1 MNGEASTERGAG
13 TGPVSDPASGP
24 ATVPAV
30 TGEGQLWALL
40 QDLVEREGRDA
51 AAVRLGLSE
60 RTIRRTLTD
69 RHLSR
74 RMTEALLKERNQRY
88 REQPAGADEDEQGE
102 RGEQQQQGQPEERVQ
117 AGTGAVEQL
126 AARVGVLE
134 TELKDWS
141 GCLDHDLELLE
152 QQLRSLAGQLG
163 LALTSQMGAKWERRL
178 PPRIHPQL
186 VTVEPAPDDAA
197 NYREALPL
205 VAEWRRTL
213 RDLEEP
219 PHTLAW
225 LRLQERLLVVEIEL
239 LDDHRLTLPPAEL
252 PWDEVRRHD
261 ELRLRRRELADVRRQ
276 RAWTQV
282 LHVLARIAT
291 VGLWGRPPSLER
303 QLRQELRAR
312 QAALVGGPDGV
323 DDETAPV
330 RSGGARE
337 GVRASVRDAG

>member
-13 TGPVSDPASGP
+13 TGPVSGP

-51 AAVRLGLSE
+51 AAERLGLSE

-74 RMTEALLKERNQRY
+74 RMTEALLKERDRRH
-88 REQPAGADEDEQGE
+88 REQPAGADEEEQWQ
-102 RGEQQQQGQPEERVQ
+102 RGEQQQQEEPEERVQ
-117 AGTGAVEQL
+117 ARTGTVEQL

-205 VAEWRRTL
+205 VAEWRRRL

-276 RAWTQV
+276 RAWTQI

-312 QAALVGGPDGV
+312 QAALVGGTDGM
-323 DDETAPV
+323 DDGAAPMQ
-330 RSGGARE
+330 SDGAGEGARP
-337 GVRASVRDAG
+337 VARDAD

>member
-1 MNGEASTERGAG
+1 MKQN
-13 TGPVSDPASGP
+13 V
-24 ATVPAV
+24 
-30 TGEGQLWALL
+30 Q
-40 QDLVEREGRDA
+40 EREGRDA
-51 AAVRLGLSE
+51 AAERLGLSE

-69 RHLSR
+69 RHFSR
-74 RMTEALLKERNQRY
+74 RMNEALLKERNRRRAAQR
-88 REQPAGADEDEQGE
+88 AGSEP
-102 RGEQQQQGQPEERVQ
+102 EQQQQPEERVQ
-117 AGTGAVEQL
+117 AGTGTVEQL

-163 LALTSQMGAKWERRL
+163 LALTSQMGATWERRL

-213 RDLEEP
+213 RDLEDP

-239 LDDHRLTLPPAEL
+239 LDDHLLTLPPAEL

-261 ELRLRRRELADVRRQ
+261 ELRLRRRELADMRRQ

-282 LHVLARIAT
+282 LHMLARIAT
-291 VGLWGRPPSLER
+291 IGLWGRPPSLER

-312 QAALVGGPDGV
+312 QSALVGGADGV
-323 DDETAPV
+323 DDGTTPMQSDGAGE
-330 RSGGARE
+330 GARA
-337 GVRASVRDAG
+337 GARDAG

>member
-74 RMTEALLKERNQRY
+74 RMTEALLRERDRRH
-88 REQPAGADEDEQGE
+88 REQPTGADEEEQGE
-102 RGEQQQQGQPEERVQ
+102 WGEQQQPEERVQ
-117 AGTGAVEQL
+117 AGTGTVEQL

-141 GCLDHDLELLE
+141 GCLDEAVDLVE

-163 LALTSQMGAKWERRL
+163 LALTSQVGAKWERRI

-186 VTVEPAPDDAA
+186 VTVEPAPDDPV
-197 NYREALPL
+197 NYGEALPL

-225 LRLQERLLVVEIEL
+225 LRLQERLLVVELEL

-252 PWDEVRRHD
+252 PWDEVRRHN

-282 LHVLARIAT
+282 LHMLARIAT
-291 VGLWGRPPSLER
+291 IGLWGRAPSLER

-312 QAALVGGPDGV
+312 QAALVGGPDDG
-323 DDETAPV
+323 
-330 RSGGARE
+330 E
-337 GVRASVRDAG
+337 GTRAVARDAG

>member
-1 MNGEASTERGAG
+1 MNGDGSTERGAG
-13 TGPVSDPASGP
+13 TGPVGGP
-24 ATVPAV
+24 AAGPAV

-40 QDLVEREGRDA
+40 QDMVEREGRDA
-51 AAVRLGLSE
+51 AAERLGLSE

-69 RHLSR
+69 QHLSR
-74 RMTEALLKERNQRY
+74 RMTEALLKERNRRH
-88 REQPAGADEDEQGE
+88 REQPAGADEDAQGE
-102 RGEQQQQGQPEERVQ
+102 REQPEEGVQ
-117 AGTGAVEQL
+117 TGTGAVEEL

-163 LALTSQMGAKWERRL
+163 LALSSQMGAKWERRL

-213 RDLEEP
+213 RDLEDP

-252 PWDEVRRHD
+252 PWDTVRRGD

-282 LHVLARIAT
+282 LHMLARIAT
-291 VGLWGRPPSLER
+291 VGLWGRAPSLER

-312 QAALVGGPDGV
+312 QAAVVGGPDGV
-323 DDETAPV
+323 DDGHAPEDGDSAGRGAPTA
-330 RSGGARE
+330 S
-337 GVRASVRDAG
+337 

>member
-1 MNGEASTERGAG
+1 M
-13 TGPVSDPASGP
+13 SGP
-24 ATVPAV
+24 ATVSAV

-51 AAVRLGLSE
+51 AALRLGLSE

-74 RMTEALLKERNQRY
+74 RMTEALLKERDRRH
-88 REQPAGADEDEQGE
+88 RERPAGTDEDGQGE
-102 RGEQQQQGQPEERVQ
+102 REEQEQPEERVQ
-117 AGTGAVEQL
+117 TGTGSVEQL

-141 GCLDHDLELLE
+141 GCLDEAMDLVE

-163 LALTSQMGAKWERRL
+163 LALTSQVGAKWERRI

-197 NYREALPL
+197 NYLEALPL

-213 RDLEEP
+213 RDLDDV

-252 PWDEVRRHD
+252 PWDEVRRGD

-282 LHVLARIAT
+282 LHMLARIAT
-291 VGLWGRPPSLER
+291 VGLWGRAPSLER

-312 QAALVGGPDGV
+312 QASLVGGTDGV
-323 DDETAPV
+323 DDGTAQV
-330 RSGGARE
+330 QRDGAGEGG
-337 GVRASVRDAG
+337 RAGAPDAGYAQRDSLGR

>member
-1 MNGEASTERGAG
+1 M
-13 TGPVSDPASGP
+13 
-24 ATVPAV
+24 
-30 TGEGQLWALL
+30 
-40 QDLVEREGRDA
+40 EREGRDA
-51 AAVRLGLSE
+51 AAVRLGPSE

-74 RMTEALLKERNQRY
+74 RMTEALLKERDRRH
-88 REQPAGADEDEQGE
+88 REQPAGVDEDEQGE
-102 RGEQQQQGQPEERVQ
+102 RGEQQQQEQQEERVQ
-117 AGTGAVEQL
+117 TGTGTVEEL

-152 QQLRSLAGQLG
+152 QQLRALAGQLG
-163 LALTSQMGAKWERRL
+163 LALSSQMGAKWERRL

-205 VAEWRRTL
+205 VAEWRRAL
-213 RDLEEP
+213 ADLEDP

-261 ELRLRRRELADVRRQ
+261 ELRLRRRELADVRRHDELRLRRRELADVRRQ

-291 VGLWGRPPSLER
+291 IGLWGRAPSLER

-323 DDETAPV
+323 DDGHAPEDGDSAV
-330 RSGGARE
+330 R
-337 GVRASVRDAG
+337 GVRRGSNL